1 MAFMKKLLQ
10 SRRVLLAWFSA
21 LPALMVQH
29 VQRVLLV
36 LLMLLQTELLLMLQ
50 LQIVRIYFNYNYI

>member
-21 LPALMVQH
+21 LPALLVRR
-29 VQRVLLV
+29 VQRVPLL
-36 LLMLLQTELLLMLQ
+36 LLQTELLLLPQ
-50 LQIVRIYFNYNYI
+50 LVVSIFFDYNYI

>member
-10 SRRVLLAWFSA
+10 STSVLLAWFSA

-50 LQIVRIYFNYNYI
+50 LQIVRIYFDYNYI

>member
-1 MAFMKKLLQ
+1 MAFMKLLLQ

-29 VQRVLLV
+29 VQRVL
-36 LLMLLQTELLLMLQ
+36 QTELLLMLQ
-50 LQIVRIYFNYNYI
+50 LQIVRIYFDYNYI

>member
-29 VQRVLLV
+29 VQGVLIQELILLSQLLV
-36 LLMLLQTELLLMLQ
+36 SN
-50 LQIVRIYFNYNYI
+50 FFDYNYI

>member
-1 MAFMKKLLQ
+1 MAFMKLLLQ

-36 LLMLLQTELLLMLQ
+36 LLLLLQTELIGLPQ
-50 LQIVRIYFNYNYI
+50 LQVVSIYFKYNYI